1 MSEMEDPKTVFEE
14 AVMSRLEVIERQNQ
28 QILALLAKMADS
40 SSVDLPAPSGRRGGK
55 YTPEQWQAIVKD
67 PRILREMSRQDTSKR
82 RKKALATR
90 PTTPPAG
97 KENRIVSGRAEGR
110 AHE

>member
-1 MSEMEDPKTVFEE
+1 MNEMENPKTVFEE
-14 AVMSRLEVIERQNQ
+14 AVMARLEVIERQNQ

-90 PTTPPAG
+90 HDNTAG
-97 KENRIVSGRAEGR
+97 EQGKPDYADQGGGASA
-110 AHE
+110 